1 MKISLSSLNK
11 ICTNFHNF
19 EPVGENFAI
28 ISVTDFYIYQCT
40 YLWQSFPSQDFFIF
54 LSMLF
59 RLSYSIAL
67 QLPYLDLFL
76 YYQNKRRLQ
85 FSFHKDQQPYPKLP
99 LPASL
104 FKNILFLLCSVQNDQ
119 KICRM
124 QMLLITDTEVL
135 SVWWNLPPLPSSAMS
150 EGSYVTVPSVRL
162 APPCHQTLAP
172 ALTHSK
178 HLQLSQPLCNHLIV
192 IFNSATPRNTHLF
205 LSLKHLPAV
214 STALSKR
221 CCKKRRE
228 QQ

>member
-1 MKISLSSLNK
+1 
-11 ICTNFHNF
+11 
-19 EPVGENFAI
+19 
-28 ISVTDFYIYQCT
+28 
-40 YLWQSFPSQDFFIF
+40 
-54 LSMLF
+54 
-59 RLSYSIAL
+59 
-67 QLPYLDLFL
+67 
-76 YYQNKRRLQ
+76 
-85 FSFHKDQQPYPKLP
+85 
-99 LPASL
+99 
-104 FKNILFLLCSVQNDQ
+104 
-119 KICRM
+119 M

-228 QQ
+228 Q